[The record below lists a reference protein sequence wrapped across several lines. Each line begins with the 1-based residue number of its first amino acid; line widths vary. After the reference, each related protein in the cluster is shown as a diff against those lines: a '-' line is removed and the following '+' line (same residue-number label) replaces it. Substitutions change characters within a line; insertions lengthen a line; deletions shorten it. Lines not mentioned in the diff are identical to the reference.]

1 MYVCMFGFFCLF
13 YCRILLKI
21 CTQLKSRAKETRD
34 MARDTLVKLA
44 QSLGPSYVPYIVKDM
59 KETLTKGY
67 QVSMYTCTCVGP
79 YANV

>member
-1 MYVCMFGFFCLF
+1 
-13 YCRILLKI
+13 
-21 CTQLKSRAKETRD
+21 

-67 QVSMYTCTCVGP
+67 QVSTCVGP
-79 YANV
+79 CANVLEFTAVFC